1 VNRSIDARFVIGS
14 LESLM
19 KRKRRTRTTI
29 EMREVVVIRSS
40 RKRNRVLCAKC
51 SEAAALVTIEEA
63 VKMSGITARAIYRL
77 IEAGEVHFVETAEGL
92 TLICADTMLA
102 RVGKNRTAN

>member
-1 VNRSIDARFVIGS
+1 
-14 LESLM
+14 
-19 KRKRRTRTTI
+19 
-29 EMREVVVIRSS
+29 MREVVVIRGS

-63 VKMSGITARAIYRL
+63 VKISGITARAIYRL

-92 TLICADTMLA
+92 TLICAATLLA